1 VTNTISFLPQM
12 DEIILL
18 ENGRIVEM
26 GTYDEL
32 KKQNN
37 GAFVAFLNTSIS
49 DETAGNE
56 LIDENNATTKLKKLK
71 YIKK

>member
-1 VTNTISFLPQM
+1 M

-37 GAFVAFLNTSIS
+37 GAFVAFLDKYTSIT
-49 DETAGNE
+49 DEF
-56 LIDENNATTKLKKLK
+56 IDENYATTKLKKLK
-71 YIKK
+71 YRKKSKYCY